1 MFREMI
7 DPDIVTK
14 FSLMLMQVHKVV
26 IVAHVSPDGDAIG
39 SSLGM
44 AHFLR
49 AMGKKAFVIV
59 PNAFPAFLK
68 WMPGSKDIMIYE
80 RYKPF
85 ADKLIEE
92 AQLVCCLDFNGLKR
106 IDALAIPIEASKAPK
121 VMIDHHPN
129 PDNFCDINISIPAA
143 SSTSEIVLRLIL
155 AMHQFRRVSLE
166 AAQCIY
172 TGMMTDTG
180 GFTYNSNDAELY
192 GFISMLISKGI
203 DKDDIYRKVFHTYSE
218 SRLRL
223 MGYVLENMKVYDC
236 HASLMTLTR
245 DEQGRYDYSKG
256 DSEGFVNIPL
266 QIKGSK
272 LSCFLREDTERA
284 IVKVSLRSVGK
295 FSCTEMAERFF
306 DGGGHLNASGGE
318 VKGTMEQAIARWE
331 EALEAFRS
339 KLTDSEEVKLETSK
353 EENKEN

>member
-1 MFREMI
+1 
-7 DPDIVTK
+7 
-14 FSLMLMQVHKVV
+14 MLCRRNQMLYNKLWVDNPKNDFQSKIIRFILLHIENPEGRKLLRVKLYDFANL
-26 IVAHVSPDGDAIG
+26 INASHVNTSIALNQMEKDGLIR
-39 SSLGM
+39 LG
-44 AHFLR
+44 R
-49 AMGKKAFVIV
+49 
-59 PNAFPAFLK
+59 
-68 WMPGSKDIMIYE
+68 
-80 RYKPF
+80 
-85 ADKLIEE
+85 
-92 AQLVCCLDFNGLKR
+92 
-106 IDALAIPIEASKAPK
+106 
-121 VMIDHHPN
+121 
-129 PDNFCDINISIPAA
+129 
-143 SSTSEIVLRLIL
+143 
-155 AMHQFRRVSLE
+155 
-166 AAQCIY
+166 
-172 TGMMTDTG
+172 
-180 GFTYNSNDAELY
+180 
-192 GFISMLISKGI
+192 MLISKGI

-245 DEQGRYDYSKG
+245 DEQGRFDYSKG

-318 VKGTMEQAIARWE
+318 IKGTMGQAIARWE

-339 KLTDSEEVKLETSK
+339 KLTDNEEEKPDTPK